1 MYRVSGYNIYIPMKK
16 SNDYLL
22 VQGARGA
29 FDIVNADIV
38 NALKNFDSDSYKDDM
53 TLVENFD
60 TLVKRGY
67 ITNLTPDEEFS
78 FISKLSQTINKKGRN
93 NMSITLLPTYN
104 CNFRCEYCFEKNL
117 QKNGVEWLGKQMSLE
132 LVDAIFE
139 ALHKCSENG
148 LRVDSVYLFGGE
160 PLLKNNMPIIDRI
173 CAKATELKVPIIC
186 ISNGYTLNEYVEI
199 VNKYNWKY
207 IQITVDGIGEEH
219 DKRRFLVGGQ
229 PTYDVIIKN
238 VDEALKKGARIVMR
252 SNINKKNIAGI
263 KKLIDFYKDKGWL
276 EMPNFRYYFKST
288 MQCYDEIADS
298 YSDVE
303 LMKELS
309 AIYGEDNV
317 SKFQFNSVYQG
328 LANRIRNMLEN
339 NTFAPLRSGYCGANM
354 GMYTIDPFGDIYP
367 CWDVLSDKSEI
378 IGTVDAQNKNFIFN
392 ENNERWK
399 GRTVDKLEECQ
410 KCPYM
415 LFCGGGCAAQAKV
428 FHNDMNKV
436 FCDNFQMLFD
446 EAARDVC
453 EDFIAK
459 QSG

>member
-1 MYRVSGYNIYIPMKK
+1 MYRVSEYNIYIPMKK

-38 NALKNFDSDSYKDDM
+38 NALKNFDSDSYEDDM

-117 QKNGVEWLGKQMSLE
+117 QNNGAKWLGKQMSLE

-139 ALHKCSENG
+139 ALHKYSENG
-148 LRVDSVYLFGGE
+148 FRVDSVYLFGGE

-173 CAKATELKVPIIC
+173 CAKATELRVPIIC
-186 ISNGYTLNEYVEI
+186 ISNGYSLNEYVEI
-199 VNKYNWKY
+199 VNRYNWKY

-238 VDEALKKGARIVMR
+238 VDEALKKGARIVIR

-309 AIYGEDNV
+309 EIYGEDNV
-317 SKFQFNSVYQG
+317 NKFQFNSVYQG
-328 LANRIRNMLEN
+328 LANRIRHMLEN

-378 IGTVDAQNKNFIFN
+378 IGTVDVHNKNFLFN

-399 GRTVDKLEECQ
+399 GRTVDKLSKCQ

-428 FHNDMNKV
+428 LHNDMNMV

-453 EDFIAK
+453 EDFLAK